1 MPTPKEGWGGGEG
14 EIVGDAAE
22 MWARC
27 AELGSR
33 CAEIGA
39 RSHLRAER
47 RRPLPGLRLPSPPL
61 LSLLQQQRQKRA
73 LHALAPAALT
83 PRGGGGGRSEARS
96 QHTACPLAPRAD
108 LSAATAY

>member
-73 LHALAPAALT
+73 LHALAN
-83 PRGGGGGRSEARS
+83 PRVGSRLRDAWAGAWAGAWGDGCGYDES
-96 QHTACPLAPRAD
+96 CCGWVWL
-108 LSAATAY
+108 